1 MFPFACPVRKGEN
14 GPNRFIWAIG
24 SPLPASARI
33 NLSILVVRDA
43 YMSSVM
49 GFVDTLTLAAPG
61 GVVAPS
67 PFAVQTVG
75 LAEDL
80 RIGPSRMPLRV
91 DARIDSVRTPDVVI
105 VPALVIGKEYWVPG
119 RYPEEV
125 AWLRRMYGR
134 GAMVCSACSGSLL
147 LAEAGLL
154 DGQMATSHWVLGQA
168 FRTMFPKVRLRMDR
182 AMVIA
187 GDDKRLVMSGAAAA
201 WHDLAMYLVAK
212 FGGPSMATSVAKFFM
227 LEWHAEGQAP
237 YHVFRENI
245 EHGDASILKAQEW
258 LQNNWHGSV
267 PVESMA
273 QESGLSGRS
282 FKRRFKQATGHS
294 PIEYV
299 QLVRIE
305 YAKQRLEHTQI
316 PVDEIC
322 AQVGYEDA
330 SFFRR
335 IFKRATG
342 LTPGEYRRKFR
353 LPGYVTAS

>member
-1 MFPFACPVRKGEN
+1 MSDSKLV
-14 GPNRFIWAIG
+14 
-24 SPLPASARI
+24 
-33 NLSILVVRDA
+33 NLSVLVIPDA

-49 GFVDTLTLAAPG
+49 GFVDTLTLAAPY
-61 GVVAPS
+61 GVIAPS
-67 PFAVQTVG
+67 PFSVQTVG
-75 LAEDL
+75 RTQDL
-80 RIGPSRMPLRV
+80 RIGPSGMPLRV
-91 DARIDSVRTPDVVI
+91 DARIDSVKAPDVVI
-105 VPALVIGKEYWVPG
+105 VPALIIGKEYWVPG

-125 AWLRRMYGR
+125 AWLQRMYAQ
-134 GAMVCSACSGSLL
+134 GAIVCSACSGSLL

-154 DGQMATSHWVLGQA
+154 DGQMATSHWALGQA
-168 FRTMFPKVRLRMDR
+168 FRAMFPKVKLRMDR

-212 FGGPSMATSVAKFFM
+212 FGGPSTATSVAKFFM
-227 LEWHAEGQAP
+227 LQWHADGQAP
-237 YHVFRENI
+237 YQVFTENI
-245 EHGDASILKAQEW
+245 EHGDASVLKAQEW
-258 LQNNWHGSV
+258 LQDNWRRSA
-267 PVESMA
+267 PVEGMVK
-273 QESGLSGRS
+273 QSGLSERS
-282 FKRRFKQATGHS
+282 FKRRFKKATGHS

-305 YAKQRLEHTQI
+305 YAKQRLEHTQV

-335 IFKRATG
+335 VFKRITG
-342 LTPGEYRRKFR
+342 LTPGDYRRRFR